1 MSEADNPT
9 TPRKRSSHRPAGFGP
24 LPSRDKKTLAREPES
39 PSDEADAPQPSIDLG
54 SDVGSANLDNREARS
69 DASLPPS
76 LPEIRAGESE
86 DVTAAVAE
94 TALPA
99 ADTAA
104 TVAWVSRLTAE
115 FEATAVADNLEEQM
129 QHLQDQNRRLQAQ
142 NRELLEQKAILEVT
156 LEETQTALQLQ
167 MTRSQNQETLLVQQA
182 QALAESQTQTS
193 GLYRD
198 LELAQQTAQRQQIM
212 IETLTEQL
220 ESSQE
225 RVAQLEQE
233 VATAQ
238 AHVHEKVHALM
249 QAEIACRDLKTR
261 LSRQQRYAL
270 QFKTALER
278 CLDIPALRRSMVSA
292 AGGMAEAS
300 PTADDPGNLD
310 LSKRPGTD
318 RPGTDQE
325 KAPVSIAPSP
335 FSNPNMTPA
344 DLVEVSSHLQSLLD
358 EAAASSALEAAASLP
373 IASRDVQDDPATD
386 PERLSA
392 PVLDGEAPLISEVS
406 TMEITPLDRQP
417 VDRLSVSAL
426 GSDRSFELSDDH
438 WSAGEAIEQGPTV
451 TTPDTPVESTAAV
464 QAEVEPEAMI
474 AEAIPEGRDEAAE
487 SRRSEA
493 SPTEQAVVAA
503 PPFSPVRFPA
513 DRIQADLWQRFNQ
526 WAAASG
532 VEEPSATEAQQPEG
546 PPPLP
551 TTADADLTAEAI
563 VPPPL
568 STAQRGIQPLRPSP
582 QVPRFFSQWS
592 EATGR
597 AAAADRRPSPLTG
610 DDAAEVQVAT
620 PVTSF
625 TVAHRRPGA
634 TPPAAAPIAQTQPA
648 TEPVTPAN
656 PPAATRKR
664 IELPR
669 PQAEEET
676 AALAAAG
683 PAVTPART
691 RENEFQAMANWPSP
705 LVYPLRPSKKRKSLA
720 AIDLPNFARPH
731 S

>member
-1 MSEADNPT
+1 
-9 TPRKRSSHRPAGFGP
+9 
-24 LPSRDKKTLAREPES
+24 
-39 PSDEADAPQPSIDLG
+39 
-54 SDVGSANLDNREARS
+54 
-69 DASLPPS
+69 
-76 LPEIRAGESE
+76 
-86 DVTAAVAE
+86 
-94 TALPA
+94 
-99 ADTAA
+99 
-104 TVAWVSRLTAE
+104 
-115 FEATAVADNLEEQM
+115 M

-278 CLDIPALRRSMVSA
+278 CLDMPALRRSMVSA

-310 LSKRPGTD
+310 LSERPGTE

-335 FSNPNMTPA
+335 FSNPDMTPA

-373 IASRDVQDDPATD
+373 IASRDVQDDPATA

-392 PVLDGEAPLISEVS
+392 PVLDGEAALISEAS
-406 TMEITPLDRQP
+406 TMEITPPDRQP
-417 VDRLSVSAL
+417 VDRPSVSAL

-438 WSAGEAIEQGPTV
+438 WSAGEAIDQGPTV
-451 TTPDTPVESTAAV
+451 TTPDTPVESTAAVQAAV

-487 SRRSEA
+487 SMRSEA

-532 VEEPSATEAQQPEG
+532 VEEPSAIEAQQPEG

-563 VPPPL
+563 VPPQL

-582 QVPRFFSQWS
+582 QVPRFVSQWS

-597 AAAADRRPSPLTG
+597 AAADRRPSPLTG
-610 DDAAEVQVAT
+610 ADTAEGQVAT

-625 TVAHRRPGA
+625 TVARRRPRA

-683 PAVTPART
+683 PAVTPAGT
-691 RENEFQAMANWPSP
+691 REDEFQAMANWPSP